1 MTPPGE
7 VGNAAAL
14 MEGARM
20 VQLEVPDLDGGLRAK
35 LVSPAKALAEAG
47 AAMCTIM
54 FGLTQAD
61 DVYESPA
68 SSAANGYPD
77 LVMRPDMA
85 TLRVLPWCEA
95 TVAVLCDL
103 YADDGAVSELEGRG
117 AAWTEERG
125 TSDEGRRRLKGA
137 PQASAEALF
146 ALAPRTVLR
155 TVVERCADLGFE
167 ARFAAEWEFCV
178 VRRHDEAHPA
188 PLVPLGRTMNAY
200 SSLRLRELRP
210 LAQAFFERMES
221 VGIAVE
227 AMHTELGH
235 GMVEFALAH
244 APAMEA
250 ADHASRAKAYLKEL
264 CGERGLVAT
273 FMPKWRAG
281 APTSGCHFHQ
291 SLWRDGSNEFAGPG
305 GALSPLARHYLA
317 GQLATM
323 TDFGALFNPSVN
335 AFRRLQPGTWTP
347 ATASWG
353 VDNRTAAI
361 RAITGSPKAVRL
373 EHRRPGADVN
383 PYLAIAAMLA
393 GGLHGI
399 AGELEPPDPATADAY
414 ADARFPR
421 LPATLDDAIAALR
434 DSPVAPDL
442 LGREFVR
449 HYLLSREVELRL
461 WREWETAQVTEW
473 EQRRYFETA

>member
-1 MTPPGE
+1 MTSPGE
-7 VGNAAAL
+7 DGNAAAL
-14 MEGARM
+14 IEGARM
-20 VQLEVPDLDGGLRAK
+20 VQLEVPDLDGALRAK
-35 LVSPAKALAEAG
+35 LVSPAKALSEAG

-85 TLRVLPWCEA
+85 TLRALPWCEA

-103 YADDGAVSELEGRG
+103 YGGDGA
-117 AAWTEERG
+117 
-125 TSDEGRRRLKGA
+125 
-137 PQASAEALF
+137 LF
-146 ALAPRTVLR
+146 PLAPRTVLR

-178 VRRHDEAHPA
+178 VRRDDETHPA
-188 PLVPLGRTMNAY
+188 GLVPLGRTMNAY

-210 LAQAFFERMES
+210 LAQAFFERMEG

-227 AMHTELGH
+227 AVHTELGH

-250 ADHASRAKAYLKEL
+250 ADRASRAKAYLKEL

-323 TDFGALFNPSVN
+323 TDFGVLFNPSVN

-361 RAITGSPKAVRL
+361 RAITGPPKAVRL

-383 PYLAIAAMLA
+383 PYLAVAAMLA

-399 AGELEPPDPATADAY
+399 AGKLEPPDPATADAY

-421 LPATLDDAIAALR
+421 LPATLADAIAALR

-442 LGREFVR
+442 LSREFVR
-449 HYLLSREVELRL
+449 HYLLSREVELGL
-461 WREWETAQVTEW
+461 WREWESAQVTEW
-473 EQRRYFETA
+473 EQRRYFETS

>member
-7 VGNAAAL
+7 DGNAAAL
-14 MEGARM
+14 MESARM

-35 LVSPAKALAEAG
+35 LVSPAKALSEAG

-77 LVMRPDMA
+77 LVMRPDIS
-85 TLRVLPWCEA
+85 TLRALPWCEA

-103 YADDGAVSELEGRG
+103 YGGDGAVSEPEG
-117 AAWTEERG
+117 
-125 TSDEGRRRLKGA
+125 RLKGA
-137 PQASAEALF
+137 PQASGEALF
-146 ALAPRTVLR
+146 PLAPRTVLR

-178 VRRHDEAHPA
+178 VRRDDETHPA
-188 PLVPLGRTMNAY
+188 GLVPLGSTMNAY

-210 LAQAFFERMES
+210 LAQAFFERMEG

-235 GMVEFALAH
+235 GMVELALAH

-291 SLWRDGSNEFAGPG
+291 SLWRDGCNEFAGPG

-361 RAITGSPKAVRL
+361 RAITGPPKAVRL

-383 PYLAIAAMLA
+383 PYLAVAAMLA

-399 AGELEPPDPATADAY
+399 AEKLEPPDPATADAY

-421 LPATLDDAIAALR
+421 LPTTLADAIAALR

-461 WREWETAQVTEW
+461 WREWESAQVTEW
-473 EQRRYFETA
+473 EQRRYFETS

>member
-1 MTPPGE
+1 MTEPERGE
-7 VGNAAAL
+7 RAGQEAA
-14 MEGARM
+14 RV

-35 LVSPAKALAEAG
+35 LVSAAKAASPLG

-68 SSAANGYPD
+68 SSAENGYPD
-77 LVMRPDMA
+77 LVMRPDPA
-85 TLRVLPWCEA
+85 TLRPLPWCEGTA
-95 TVAVLCDL
+95 AVLCDL
-103 YADDGAVSELEGRG
+103 YGPG
-117 AAWTEERG
+117 G
-125 TSDEGRRRLKGA
+125 T
-137 PQASAEALF
+137 PF
-146 ALAPRTVLR
+146 PLAPRTVLR
-155 TVVERCADLGFE
+155 AVADRCAELGFE
-167 ARFAAEWEFCV
+167 ARFAAEWELCV
-178 VRRHDEAHPA
+178 VHAGDEPA
-188 PLVPLGRTMNAY
+188 GSRQQRERSEPVPLGRTMNAY

-210 LAQAFFERMES
+210 LVLAFFERMEA
-221 VGIAVE
+221 VGICVE
-227 AMHTELGH
+227 SVHTELGH

-244 APAMEA
+244 APALEA
-250 ADHASRAKAYLKEL
+250 ADQAARAKAYLKEL
-264 CGERGLVAT
+264 CGEQGLVAT

-291 SLWRDGSNEFAGPG
+291 SLWRDGANAFAVPD

-317 GQLATM
+317 GQLQTL
-323 TDFGALFNPSVN
+323 TDFSVLFNPSVN

-353 VDNRTAAI
+353 LDNRTAAI
-361 RAITGSPKAVRL
+361 RAITGAPKAVRL

-399 AGELEPPDPATADAY
+399 AGKLEPPAPATADAY
-414 ADARFPR
+414 ADDRFPR
-421 LPATLDDAIAALR
+421 LPATLADAIAALR

-442 LGREFVR
+442 LDREFVD

-461 WREWETAQVTEW
+461 WREWEAEQVTEW
-473 EQRRYFETA
+473 EHRRYFETS

>member
-1 MTPPGE
+1 LTPPKD
-7 VGNAAAL
+7 GNAAAL
-14 MEGARM
+14 IEGARM

-35 LVSPAKALAEAG
+35 LVSPAKALSEAG

-103 YADDGAVSELEGRG
+103 YGGDGAPFR
-117 AAWTEERG
+117 
-125 TSDEGRRRLKGA
+125 
-137 PQASAEALF
+137 
-146 ALAPRTVLR
+146 LAPRAVLR
-155 TVVERCADLGFE
+155 AVVERCADLGFE

-178 VRRHDEAHPA
+178 VRQEDEADPA
-188 PLVPLGRTMNAY
+188 GPVPLGRTMNAY

-210 LAQAFFERMES
+210 LAQAFFERMEG

-227 AMHTELGH
+227 AVHTELGH

-250 ADHASRAKAYLKEL
+250 ADHAARAKAYLKEL

-273 FMPKWRAG
+273 FMPKWRTG

-291 SLWRDGSNEFAGPG
+291 SLWRDGCNEFAGPG

-393 GGLHGI
+393 GGLHGM
-399 AGELEPPDPATADAY
+399 AGKLEPPDPATADAY

-421 LPATLDDAIAALR
+421 LPATLADAIAALR

-473 EQRRYFETA
+473 EQRRYFETS

>member
-1 MTPPGE
+1 MSE
-7 VGNAAAL
+7 NAAAI
-14 MEGARM
+14 EGARV

-35 LVSPAKALAEAG
+35 LVSPAKALSEAG

-68 SSAANGYPD
+68 SSTDNGYPD
-77 LVMRPDMA
+77 LVMRLDMA
-85 TLRVLPWCEA
+85 TARPLPWCEA

-103 YADDGAVSELEGRG
+103 FGPDGAPYPV
-117 AAWTEERG
+117 
-125 TSDEGRRRLKGA
+125 
-137 PQASAEALF
+137 
-146 ALAPRTVLR
+146 APRTVLR
-155 TVVERCADLGFE
+155 TVADRCAEFGFE
-167 ARFAAEWEFCV
+167 ARFAAEWELCV
-178 VRRHDEAHPA
+178 VHQGDEA
-188 PLVPLGRTMNAY
+188 VPLGRTMNAY
-200 SSLRLRELRP
+200 SLLRLREMRP
-210 LAQAFFERMES
+210 LAQAFFERMEA
-221 VGIAVE
+221 VGIPIESV
-227 AMHTELGH
+227 HTELGH
-235 GMVEFALAH
+235 GMLEFAIAH
-244 APAMEA
+244 APVLEA
-250 ADHASRAKAYLKEL
+250 ADHAARAKAYLKEL
-264 CGERGLVAT
+264 CGEMGLVAT
-273 FMPKWRAG
+273 FMPKWRTG

-291 SLWRDGSNEFAGPG
+291 SLWRDGSNAFWSD

-323 TDFGALFNPSVN
+323 ADLSVLFNPSVN

-361 RAITGSPKAVRL
+361 RAIAGSPKGARL

-399 AGELEPPDPATADAY
+399 ARDLEAPDPATGDASADG
-414 ADARFPR
+414 RFPR
-421 LPATLDDAIAALR
+421 LPSTLADAVAALR
-434 DSPVAPDL
+434 DSPVAPSL
-442 LGREFVR
+442 LGREFVD

-461 WREWETAQVTEW
+461 WREWEAEQVTEW
-473 EQRRYFETA
+473 EHRRYFETS

>member
-1 MTPPGE
+1 MSE
-7 VGNAAAL
+7 NAAAI
-14 MEGARM
+14 EGARV

-35 LVSPAKALAEAG
+35 LVSPAKALSEAG

-68 SSAANGYPD
+68 SSTDNGYPD
-77 LVMRPDMA
+77 LVMRLDMA
-85 TLRVLPWCEA
+85 TARRLPWCEA

-103 YADDGAVSELEGRG
+103 FGPDGAPYPV
-117 AAWTEERG
+117 
-125 TSDEGRRRLKGA
+125 
-137 PQASAEALF
+137 
-146 ALAPRTVLR
+146 APRTVLR
-155 TVVERCADLGFE
+155 TVADRCAELGFE
-167 ARFAAEWEFCV
+167 ARFAAEWELCV
-178 VRRHDEAHPA
+178 VHQGDEA
-188 PLVPLGRTMNAY
+188 VPLGRTMNAY
-200 SSLRLRELRP
+200 SLLRLREMRP
-210 LAQAFFERMES
+210 LAQAFFDRMEA
-221 VGIAVE
+221 VGIPIESV
-227 AMHTELGH
+227 HTELGH
-235 GMVEFALAH
+235 GMLEFAIAH
-244 APAMEA
+244 APVLEA
-250 ADHASRAKAYLKEL
+250 ADHAARAKAYLKEL
-264 CGERGLVAT
+264 CGEMGLVAT
-273 FMPKWRAG
+273 FMPKWRTG

-291 SLWRDGSNEFAGPG
+291 SLWRDGGNAFWLAD

-323 TDFGALFNPSVN
+323 ADLSVLFNPSVN

-361 RAITGSPKAVRL
+361 RAIAGSPKGARL

-399 AGELEPPDPATADAY
+399 ARDLEAPDPATGDAS
-414 ADARFPR
+414 AGGRFPR
-421 LPATLDDAIAALR
+421 LPSTLADAVAALR
-434 DSPVAPDL
+434 DSPVAASL
-442 LGREFVR
+442 LGREFVD

-461 WREWETAQVTEW
+461 WREWEAEQVTEW
-473 EQRRYFETA
+473 EHRRYFETS

>member
-1 MTPPGE
+1 
-7 VGNAAAL
+7 
-14 MEGARM
+14 M

-35 LVSPAKALAEAG
+35 LVSPAKALSEAG

-77 LVMRPDMA
+77 LVMRPDLA
-85 TLRVLPWCEA
+85 TLRALPWCEA

-103 YADDGAVSELEGRG
+103 YGGDGARF
-117 AAWTEERG
+117 
-125 TSDEGRRRLKGA
+125 
-137 PQASAEALF
+137 P
-146 ALAPRTVLR
+146 LAPRTVLR
-155 TVVERCADLGFE
+155 TVVERCAGLGFE
-167 ARFAAEWEFCV
+167 ARFAAEWELCV
-178 VRRHDEAHPA
+178 VHRDDEAHPA
-188 PLVPLGRTMNAY
+188 GLVPLGRTMNAY

-210 LAQAFFERMES
+210 LAQAFFERMEG

-227 AMHTELGH
+227 AVHTELGH

-250 ADHASRAKAYLKEL
+250 ADHAARAKAYLKEL

-291 SLWRDGSNEFAGPG
+291 SLWRDGTNEFAEPG
-305 GALSPLARHYLA
+305 GGLSPLARHYLA

-361 RAITGSPKAVRL
+361 RAITGHPKAVRL
-373 EHRRPGADVN
+373 EHRRAGADVN

-399 AGELEPPDPATADAY
+399 AGKLEPPDPATADAY

-421 LPATLDDAIAALR
+421 LPATLADAVAALR

-461 WREWETAQVTEW
+461 WREWKTAQVTEW

>member
-1 MTPPGE
+1 MTSPGE
-7 VGNAAAL
+7 DGNAAAL
-14 MEGARM
+14 IEGARM

-35 LVSPAKALAEAG
+35 LVSPAKALSEAG

-85 TLRVLPWCEA
+85 TLRALPWCEA

-103 YADDGAVSELEGRG
+103 YGGDGA
-117 AAWTEERG
+117 
-125 TSDEGRRRLKGA
+125 
-137 PQASAEALF
+137 LF
-146 ALAPRTVLR
+146 PLAPRTVLR

-178 VRRHDEAHPA
+178 VRRDDETHPA
-188 PLVPLGRTMNAY
+188 GLVPLGRTMNAY

-210 LAQAFFERMES
+210 LAQAFFERMEG

-227 AMHTELGH
+227 AVHTELGH

-250 ADHASRAKAYLKEL
+250 ADRASRAKAYLKEL

-323 TDFGALFNPSVN
+323 TDFGVLFNPSVN

-361 RAITGSPKAVRL
+361 RAITGPPKAVRL

-383 PYLAIAAMLA
+383 PYLAVAAMLA

-399 AGELEPPDPATADAY
+399 AGKLEPPDPATADAC

-421 LPATLDDAIAALR
+421 LPATLADAIAALR

-449 HYLLSREVELRL
+449 HYLLSREVELGL
-461 WREWETAQVTEW
+461 WREWESAQVTEW
-473 EQRRYFETA
+473 EQRRYFETS

>member
-7 VGNAAAL
+7 IGNAAAL
-14 MEGARM
+14 MEAARM

-35 LVSPAKALAEAG
+35 LVSPAKALSQAG

-85 TLRVLPWCEA
+85 TLRALPWCEA

-103 YADDGAVSELEGRG
+103 YGGDGAVSEPEG
-117 AAWTEERG
+117 
-125 TSDEGRRRLKGA
+125 LKGA
-137 PQASAEALF
+137 PQASGEALF
-146 ALAPRTVLR
+146 PLAPRTVLR

-178 VRRHDEAHPA
+178 VHRDDAAHPA
-188 PLVPLGRTMNAY
+188 GLVPLGRTMNAY
-200 SSLRLRELRP
+200 SALRLRELRP
-210 LAQAFFERMES
+210 LAQAFFERMEG

-227 AMHTELGH
+227 AVHTELGH

-250 ADHASRAKAYLKEL
+250 ADHAARAKAYLKEL

-273 FMPKWRAG
+273 FMPKWRTG

-291 SLWRDGSNEFAGPG
+291 SLWRDGCNEFAGPG
-305 GALSPLARHYLA
+305 GTLSPLARHYLA

-399 AGELEPPDPATADAY
+399 AGKLEPPEPATADAY

-421 LPATLDDAIAALR
+421 LPATLADAIAALR

-473 EQRRYFETA
+473 EQRRYFETS